1 MKNFDSVSFHNRGGE
16 GCPALKTTMENTNY
30 ENWQLEKYG
39 NVIGTI
45 ESTPD
50 GELYESGIEDEFG
63 GMMSCLLDMVNTYC
77 QSHYINIVEC
87 E

>member
-1 MKNFDSVSFHNRGGE
+1 MRPKRIYRQLKNFGD
-16 GCPALKTTMENTNY
+16 KTMGNTNY

-50 GELYESGIEDEFG
+50 GELYESGIEELNRLAEWMNEQAERQLDE
-63 GMMSCLLDMVNTYC
+63 N
-77 QSHYINIVEC
+77 Q
-87 E
+87 

>member
-1 MKNFDSVSFHNRGGE
+1 MTTETMSVF
-16 GCPALKTTMENTNY
+16 TNY

-50 GELYESGIEDEFG
+50 GELFESGIEELNRLAEW
-63 GMMSCLLDMVNTYC
+63 MNEQAERQLEEH
-77 QSHYINIVEC
+77 SHD
-87 E
+87 

>member
-1 MKNFDSVSFHNRGGE
+1 MTTETMSVF
-16 GCPALKTTMENTNY
+16 TNY

-50 GELYESGIEDEFG
+50 GELFESGIEELNRLAEW
-63 GMMSCLLDMVNTYC
+63 MSEQAERQLEE
-77 QSHYINIVEC
+77 QSHD
-87 E
+87 